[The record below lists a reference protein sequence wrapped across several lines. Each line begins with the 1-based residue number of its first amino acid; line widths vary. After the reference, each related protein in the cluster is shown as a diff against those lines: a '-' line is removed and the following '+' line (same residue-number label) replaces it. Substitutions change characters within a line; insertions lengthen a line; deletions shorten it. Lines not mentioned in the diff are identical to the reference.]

1 MHDPNL
7 GSNTLELKEL
17 MDEAID
23 YAKQAELLDGHVHSH
38 LVGLGS
44 LAEV

>member
-23 YAKQAELLDGHVHSH
+23 YAKQAELLNSHVYSH